1 MNDQPQGFNPKQHLI
16 HLKGKIYLETRWR
29 VAWMRDEH
37 PDWRISTEVLST
49 EPVLFKATVA
59 NEHGEVIATGHA
71 GAQDKGNALW
81 SGRSIE
87 KAETAAIGRA
97 LGHAGYGTQFM
108 DDSDRLNNG
117 DRNVVDS
124 PVERRTVTSG
134 KDIDGNIDK
143 ALDTTPPGNDASE
156 RFIDVSAVSVLK
168 STKGQIYLRF
178 GTERTAATTFTREPL
193 RAAGVAAEI
202 IDALAKPGDYALPPL
217 RVYWEPNGMQRT
229 VKRIELQKAS

>member
-108 DDSDRLNNG
+108 GDSDRLNNG

-124 PVERRTVTSG
+124 PVERRPPQRRPRGANSPASSSSG
-134 KDIDGNIDK
+134 
-143 ALDTTPPGNDASE
+143 A
-156 RFIDVSAVSVLK
+156 R
-168 STKGQIYLRF
+168 R
-178 GTERTAATTFTREPL
+178 
-193 RAAGVAAEI
+193 RAFR
-202 IDALAKPGDYALPPL
+202 PWRPCPC
-217 RVYWEPNGMQRT
+217 R
-229 VKRIELQKAS
+229 